1 MEVDNILTLH
11 DTINPKFWINNALN
25 EQVREK
31 LVLIANDFFQDLSL
45 EGGGI
50 EDITFTGSL
59 ANLNWTKFSDVDLH
73 LLVKFSEI
81 DENYDLVREY
91 FSAKTSNWNKNHNIS
106 ILGHEV
112 EIYVQDIGEEHH
124 STGVYSIKNAKW
136 LAEPTRVAPNV
147 DVSAVK
153 IKIESFSDMIERA
166 EDLLFDQKHEEA
178 YNFSLKLVK
187 KIKKFRQSGLEDKG
201 EYSNENLTFKYLRN
215 NGNIKTLFDT
225 RNESY
230 DKMMS
235 IEGDFTKKFKIFTSQ
250 EEEDQ
255 KAGFHRI
262 SELKK
267 YQQKVKRRHKRLKV
281 SLLGQGKQK
290 TGVAYPKKPSYR
302 RGKSAP
308 PGVGGS

>member
-59 ANLNWTKFSDVDLH
+59 ANYNWTKFSDVDLH

-166 EDLLFDQKHEEA
+166 EP
-178 YNFSLKLVK
+178 
-187 KIKKFRQSGLEDKG
+187 
-201 EYSNENLTFKYLRN
+201 
-215 NGNIKTLFDT
+215 KT
-225 RNESY
+225 
-230 DKMMS
+230 
-235 IEGDFTKKFKIFTSQ
+235 
-250 EEEDQ
+250 
-255 KAGFHRI
+255 
-262 SELKK
+262 
-267 YQQKVKRRHKRLKV
+267 
-281 SLLGQGKQK
+281 
-290 TGVAYPKKPSYR
+290 
-302 RGKSAP
+302 
-308 PGVGGS
+308 

>member
-11 DTINPKFWINNALN
+11 DVLNQKFWANNTLN
-25 EQVREK
+25 EQIREK
-31 LVLIANDFFQDLSL
+31 LILIADDFFQDLGL
-45 EGGGI
+45 EGVEI

-59 ANLNWTKFSDVDLH
+59 ANYNWTKFSDVDLH
-73 LLVKFSEI
+73 ILVKFSQI

-91 FSAKTSNWNKNHNIS
+91 FSAKTSNWNKNHNIL

-124 STGVYSIKNAKW
+124 STGVYSVKNSEW
-136 LAEPTRVAPNV
+136 LTEPKRVTPNV

-153 IKIESFSDMIERA
+153 IKIESFSDMIDRA
-166 EDLLFDQKHEEA
+166 EDLLFDQKYEQA
-178 YNFSLKLVK
+178 YNFSLKLIK

-201 EYSNENLTFKYLRN
+201 EFSNENLAFKYLRN

-235 IEGDFTKKFKIFTSQ
+235 IEGDFTKKFKIFTLQ
-250 EEEDQ
+250 EEESE
-255 KAGFHRI
+255 KSGFHRI
-262 SELKK
+262 DELEK
-267 YQQKVKRRHKRLKV
+267 YQKKIKRRHKRLKI
-281 SLLGQGKQK
+281 SILGRGRQK
-290 TGVAYPKKPSYR
+290 TGSAYPKKPNYR

-308 PGVGGS
+308 PGAGGS